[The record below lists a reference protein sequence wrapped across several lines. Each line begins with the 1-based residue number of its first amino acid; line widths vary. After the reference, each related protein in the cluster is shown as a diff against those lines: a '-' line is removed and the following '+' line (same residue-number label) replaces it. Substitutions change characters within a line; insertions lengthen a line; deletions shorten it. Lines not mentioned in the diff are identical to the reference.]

1 MTDPKLDEARE
12 LLEQGALEEGL
23 ELVDGLEGSEAS
35 YLAAFALFGLGE
47 LETALTMCRQASDL
61 AETCYLEAVIFL
73 CLVRVDEALA
83 SARRAVE
90 LEPDWADSH
99 HVLGLV
105 RTQRGEIEQADRS
118 FQRASELAPD
128 DFEKP
133 FRLAPEAFDRAVE
146 EALGLLPEEFAQYLE
161 NVEVAVEEVPMEEL
175 MQSGSSFD
183 DLGLYIGASILS
195 DDWDFPDRILLFQRN
210 LENISPDRET
220 LIREIRDTV
229 LHEVGH
235 HMGLEEDEL
244 PF

>member
-12 LLEQGALEEGL
+12 LLEEGAFEEGL

-35 YLAAFALFGLGE
+35 YLTALARFELGE
-47 LETALTMCRQASDL
+47 LDTALTMCRGASDR
-61 AETCYLEAVIFL
+61 AETRYLEAVIL
-73 CLVRVDEALA
+73 LSLARADEALA

-99 HVLGLV
+99 YILGVV
-105 RTQRGEIEQADRS
+105 RTQRGEIERADRS

-128 DFEKP
+128 DFETP

-146 EALGLLPEEFAQYLE
+146 EALGLLPEEFAKYLE
-161 NVEVAVEEVPMEEL
+161 NVEVGVEEVPTQEL
-175 MQSGSSFD
+175 LQSGSSFD
-183 DLGLYIGASILS
+183 DLGLYIGASIQWGDS
-195 DDWDFPDRILLFQRN
+195 DFPDRILLFQRN

-220 LIREIRDTV
+220 LVEEIRDTV

>member
-12 LLEQGALEEGL
+12 LLERGAFEEGL
-23 ELVDGLEGSEAS
+23 ELVDELEGEEAS
-35 YLAAFALFGLGE
+35 YLAACARFGLGE
-47 LETALTMCRQASDL
+47 LETALTMCRDASHL
-61 AETCYLEAVIFL
+61 AETRYLEAVIL
-73 CLVRVDEALA
+73 LRLARVDEALA
-83 SARRAVE
+83 SGRRAVE
-90 LEPDWADSH
+90 LDPDWADSH

-133 FRLAPEAFDRAVE
+133 FRLPLEAFDRAVE
-146 EALGLLPEEFAQYLE
+146 EALGLLPEEFAKYLE
-161 NVEVAVEEVPMEEL
+161 NVEVAVEDVPTQEL
-175 MQSGSSFD
+175 MQSGSTFD
-183 DLGLYIGASILS
+183 DLGVYIGESIQWG
-195 DDWDFPDRILLFQRN
+195 DWDFPDRILLFQRN

-220 LIREIRDTV
+220 LIKEIRDTV

-235 HMGLEEDEL
+235 HMGLQEDEL